1 MNNKKKELLV
11 ATMFFLPAVV
21 IYSIFFLY
29 PVLSGILYSFT
40 NWQGLSKTIR
50 FVGFDNFVELFND
63 RLFLASI
70 KNTFV
75 FAILNSVF
83 QNVFALI
90 LALFLDVKLLGRNM
104 YRAIIYMPSVISSIV
119 VGFVWSYILNPTIGV
134 NQIFGAIG
142 LDGFSPQWLGDVD
155 LALPTLVF
163 VTVCQSVG
171 STMVLY
177 LAGLQDIPVDLYES
191 ASIDGVNWW
200 QKIRYITIPLL
211 APSITISMIL
221 TTIYSLKAFEIIFV
235 MTQGGPGNATETMA
249 TVMYQYAFRTGRFAY
264 GTAIGV
270 ILFVI
275 VLIITVFQLKIL
287 QKREVQY

>member
-1 MNNKKKELLV
+1 LNNKKKELLV

-221 TTIYSLKAFEIIFV
+221 TTIYSLKVFEIIFV

>member
-1 MNNKKKELLV
+1 
-11 ATMFFLPAVV
+11 MFFLPAVV

-221 TTIYSLKAFEIIFV
+221 TTIYSLKVFEIIFV

>member
-1 MNNKKKELLV
+1 LNNKKKELFV
-11 ATMFFLPAVV
+11 AIMFFLPALM

-40 NWQGLSKTIR
+40 NWQGLSKTIK
-50 FVGFDNFVELFND
+50 FIGFDNFIELFGD

-75 FAILNSVF
+75 FAIMNTVF

-90 LALFLDVKLLGRNM
+90 LALILDVKLLGRNI

-134 NQIFGAIG
+134 NQIFAAVG
-142 LDGFSPQWLGDVD
+142 LDGFSPQWLGDID

-191 ASIDGVNWW
+191 AGIDGVNWW

-211 APSITISMIL
+211 APSITISVIL
-221 TTIYSLKAFEIIFV
+221 TTIYSLKVFEIIFV